1 MKLDTKILEELE
13 RDLEDCESVEDLMGK
28 NGLVKKLIKN
38 VLETMLEGELT
49 ETLGYKKHSLK
60 GNNSGNSRNGYTGK
74 TLKSDYGEIGLSI
87 PRDRNGEFEP
97 IVVEKHQNK
106 LGYLEDKIISMY
118 ARGMTTRDISS
129 HIEEIYGIKLSA
141 SSISNI
147 TEKVSSI
154 IAQWQSRPLEAIYVI
169 VYLDAIFYKV
179 REKGKVVN
187 KAAYTVLGIDEN
199 GEKDIL
205 GLWIKESE
213 GASFWLS
220 ILTELNNRGVKDIL
234 ITCVDGLKGFP
245 EAINT
250 VFPQTEIQLCIIH
263 QIRNSLKYI
272 ASKNQKEFMRDL
284 KKVYKAPTKEKAEF
298 ELDNLDKKWGDK
310 YPLVINSW
318 MDKWE
323 DLSTYFKYTEPIRKI
338 IYTTNIVEGVHRQ
351 FRKVTKNRAIFPN
364 DDALKKLL
372 FLSVR
377 NIEQKW
383 SKVQNWGL
391 IISQLYVIF
400 GDRLKLDL

>member
-60 GNNSGNSRNGYTGK
+60 GNNSGNNRNGYTGK

-97 IVVEKHQNK
+97 IVVEKHQTK

>member
-13 RDLEDCESVEDLMGK
+13 
-28 NGLVKKLIKN
+28 
-38 VLETMLEGELT
+38 
-49 ETLGYKKHSLK
+49 
-60 GNNSGNSRNGYTGK
+60 
-74 TLKSDYGEIGLSI
+74 
-87 PRDRNGEFEP
+87 
-97 IVVEKHQNK
+97 
-106 LGYLEDKIISMY
+106 
-118 ARGMTTRDISS
+118 
-129 HIEEIYGIKLSA
+129 
-141 SSISNI
+141 
-147 TEKVSSI
+147 
-154 IAQWQSRPLEAIYVI
+154 
-169 VYLDAIFYKV
+169 
-179 REKGKVVN
+179 
-187 KAAYTVLGIDEN
+187 
-199 GEKDIL
+199 
-205 GLWIKESE
+205 
-213 GASFWLS
+213 
-220 ILTELNNRGVKDIL
+220 
-234 ITCVDGLKGFP
+234 
-245 EAINT
+245 
-250 VFPQTEIQLCIIH
+250 
-263 QIRNSLKYI
+263 
-272 ASKNQKEFMRDL
+272 RDL

>member
-220 ILTELNNRGVKDIL
+220 ILTELNNRGVKEYID
-234 ITCVDGLKGFP
+234 
-245 EAINT
+245 
-250 VFPQTEIQLCIIH
+250 
-263 QIRNSLKYI
+263 NS
-272 ASKNQKEFMRDL
+272 
-284 KKVYKAPTKEKAEF
+284 EK
-298 ELDNLDKKWGDK
+298 LPK
-310 YPLVINSW
+310 
-318 MDKWE
+318 
-323 DLSTYFKYTEPIRKI
+323 
-338 IYTTNIVEGVHRQ
+338 
-351 FRKVTKNRAIFPN
+351 
-364 DDALKKLL
+364 
-372 FLSVR
+372 
-377 NIEQKW
+377 IEQFF
-383 SKVQNWGL
+383 QMMMH
-391 IISQLYVIF
+391 
-400 GDRLKLDL
+400 